1 LRVEIKSILAQL
13 KQIDAD
19 WEEFAPR
26 SLDWRIK
33 ALQTTPS
40 TENSARMT
48 ALDQLQAKIESA
60 VGHGQLLDSSAKNIA
75 ALLAGSSSDFYVR
88 VVDELIGREEWAEL
102 NDRFYRT
109 LEFGTGGLRGRTV
122 GKIVMTAERGSAA
135 TDPPEF
141 PCVGTNAMNFYNVN
155 RATRGLVIYL
165 QEHRGIGFQP
175 MAHRQDL
182 RLVEPTA
189 RRDAD
194 ATVSDK
200 PRIVIAHDPR
210 FFSKQFTDLTARV
223 ASENGCDALIFDGP
237 RSTPE
242 LSFAVRY
249 LNASAGV
256 VITASHNPPHD
267 NGYKAYFADGGQVVE
282 PHASGIIAKVN
293 AIVSETYDPLPR
305 DRQGTV
311 TTLGRD
317 VDEAY
322 MKRLETLIVDP
333 SVVVAGKSLRIV
345 FTPLHGTGGV
355 TLKPILKRLGFDFQ
369 VVEEQDRFDGRFPT
383 VKSPNPENAE
393 ALQMGIALALKTNA
407 DLVIA
412 TDPDCDRLGVAV
424 RGAAGDMKLLSGNQI
439 GTLLAYYRIKKFF
452 ELGVLDKEN
461 ASHAVI
467 LKTFVTTDLQKVIA
481 EHYGVRCVET
491 LTGFKYFGAKLEKY
505 ESALPLD
512 LRQRYRQL
520 SEEETRAA
528 RLKHSSFF
536 VFGSEESYGYS
547 GADFVRDKDGNGGA
561 IMFCEVAAYAKSR
574 NQTVDQLLDDIFATF
589 GYFAEKNGSL
599 YFEGAE
605 GAKKIERLLESYADT
620 PPTEMLGTRVTHVA
634 NFETD
639 TIRDIEGD
647 EIPKQKMSIFDLE
660 DRTRIAVRGSGT
672 EPKIKY
678 YIFAQRRPEHGKFSE
693 QQLAQIKI
701 EIGGRLDRVWDWIQK
716 DAQKRLA

>member
-1 LRVEIKSILAQL
+1 
-13 KQIDAD
+13 
-19 WEEFAPR
+19 
-26 SLDWRIK
+26 
-33 ALQTTPS
+33 
-40 TENSARMT
+40 MT

-60 VGHGQLLDSSAKNIA
+60 VGRGHLLDSSAKNIA
-75 ALLAGSSSDFYVR
+75 ALLAGSSSDFYMR

-109 LEFGTGGLRGRTV
+109 LEFGTGGLRGRTI
-122 GKIVMTAERGSAA
+122 GKIVTVAEQGSAA
-135 TDPPEF
+135 PSAAATGRPEF
-141 PCVGTNAMNFYNVN
+141 PCVGTNAMNFYNIN

-165 QEHRGIGFQP
+165 QEYCGIGFQP
-175 MAHRQDL
+175 MAHRQD
-182 RLVEPTA
+182 
-189 RRDAD
+189 AD
-194 ATVSDK
+194 ATASDK

-210 FFSKQFTDLTARV
+210 FFSKEFTELAAGV
-223 ASENGCDALIFDGP
+223 ASKNGCDALIFDGP

-249 LNASAGV
+249 LNANAGI
-256 VITASHNPPHD
+256 VITASHNPPQD

-282 PHASGIIAKVN
+282 PHDSGIIAKVN
-293 AIVSETYDPLPR
+293 AIASETYDPRPR

-311 TTLGRD
+311 TTLGHD

-322 MKRLETLIVDP
+322 MQRLETLIVDP

-393 ALQMGIALALKTNA
+393 ALQMGIGLAQKTNA

-424 RGAAGDMKLLSGNQI
+424 RGATGDMKLLSGNQI

-512 LRQRYRQL
+512 LRHRYRQL
-520 SEEETRAA
+520 SEEETRSA

-536 VFGSEESYGYS
+536 IFGSEESYGYS

-574 NQTVDQLLDDIFATF
+574 NQTVDQLLDEIFATF

-605 GAKKIERLLESYADT
+605 GAKKIERLLESYADR
-620 PPTEMLGTRVTHVA
+620 PPNEMLGTRVTHIA

-639 TIRDIEGD
+639 TIRDTEGD
-647 EIPKQKMSIFDLE
+647 AIPKQKMLIFDLE

-678 YIFAQRRPEHGKFSE
+678 YIFAQRRPEHGKFSAP
-693 QQLAQIKI
+693 QLAQIKI
-701 EIGGRLDRVWDWIQK
+701 EIGGRLDGVWDWIQK